1 MAVLQA
7 LQTAGDAVRRNPVL
21 LVAAAAF
28 GLLQLPG
35 LVAQSIDPLVGAVVS
50 LGFSG
55 IAIFVT
61 PFFLGG
67 ILGMANEAIDGR
79 TSLDAFV
86 DEGKSNYVSLLVVYF
101 VLVAI
106 NFVLGIVGFF
116 AAIVGGALWFSGG
129 GGQSNLVPLAIVA
142 AVAGVALLG
151 YLLVV
156 FVTQFFGHA
165 VVVDDC
171 EAVESLK
178 RSAWCVRHNLLAVV
192 GYTLLVGIGGG
203 VFGLVAGLFSVL
215 TTPSAAGTMGGN
227 GVGSTPAATPLP
239 VDLPSVGL
247 PGTVVLVLLLLLVT
261 GLFGGF
267 FAAYSTAF
275 YRQIRPASAPT
286 TAE

>member
-1 MAVLQA
+1 MAALQA
-7 LQTAGDAVRRNPVL
+7 LRTASGALRRSPVL
-21 LVAAAAF
+21 FVAAAAF

-55 IAIFVT
+55 ITIFVT

-67 ILGMANEAIDGR
+67 ILGMANEAIDGP
-79 TSLDAFV
+79 TSLGTFV

-116 AAIVGGALWFSGG
+116 AAIVVGALWFSGG
-129 GGQSNLVPLAIVA
+129 GGGSHLVPLAIVA

-171 EAVESLK
+171 GAVESLK
-178 RSAWCVRHNLLAVV
+178 RSAWCVRHNLVSVV
-192 GYTLLVGIGGG
+192 GYTLLVSVGGG

-215 TTPSAAGTMGGN
+215 TSPQAAGGMGEG
-227 GVGSTPAATPLP
+227 GVGSAPAATPLP

-247 PGTVVLVLLLLLVT
+247 AGTAVLVVLLVVVT

-275 YRQIRPASAPT
+275 YRQIRPAATPD
-286 TAE
+286 TAG